1 VQVKQECCHPDGRR
15 KPCFVL
21 GARGSGWK
29 SCRHGPW
36 HIACCPQLSKQ
47 GMLLLKRARVPAAV
61 LHASVA
67 LTAPDPVEPSVLCDI
82 AITGSRISLVRRSGE
97 AAHGDGVRIVDLEG
111 CLVLPG
117 LVDAHVHLDKT
128 HTWDRAPNRSGTFMD
143 ALETLGR
150 DKDNWTRADIL
161 RRAGFALHCAWEH
174 GTRVIR
180 THVDTW
186 LPWGEVNHAAMQE
199 LREAWR
205 GRIALQTVPLTA
217 VANYQGSQGDAI
229 ADLSLKYGACALGG
243 WSPMS
248 ADLPSQFD
256 RMIAIA
262 RDRGVGLDLHVDES
276 GDPRQ
281 EVLRTLAE
289 AVLRNGFQNPVVCGH
304 CCSLAVQEP
313 PPALDHRPRQGGGN
327 PRDLAAA
334 LQPLPPGPARDG
346 FPKDAPLEGDHP
358 HPRPARRGGA
368 RGLRQRQR
376 PRRVLRLRR
385 LRRLRGPD
393 PEPASG
399 APGLAARRVGPRGH
413 EDRGRHRG
421 PPRSRQDRR
430 GGPRPAR
437 RLPREGPS
445 ANS

>member
-1 VQVKQECCHPDGRR
+1 
-15 KPCFVL
+15 
-21 GARGSGWK
+21 
-29 SCRHGPW
+29 
-36 HIACCPQLSKQ
+36 
-47 GMLLLKRARVPAAV
+47 MPAAV

-143 ALETLGR
+143 ALETLAR
-150 DKDNWTRADIL
+150 DKDNWTRPDIL

-174 GTRVIR
+174 GTRVVR

-217 VANYQGSQGDAI
+217 VANYLGPQGDAI

-243 WSPMS
+243 WSPMTP
-248 ADLPSQFD
+248 DLPSQFD

-262 RDRGVGLDLHVDES
+262 RDRGIGLDLHVDES

-289 AVLRNGFQNPVVCGH
+289 AVLRNGFPNPVVCGH

-313 PPALDHRPRQGGGN
+313 
-327 PRDLAAA
+327 
-334 LQPLPPGPARDG
+334 
-346 FPKDAPLEGDHP
+346 
-358 HPRPARRGGA
+358 
-368 RGLRQRQR
+368 LRQRSTIALVREAGIRVISLPLCNLYLQGR
-376 PRRVLRLRR
+376 RGTDFPRTPHWRGITLINDLLDAGVPVACASDNVRDAFYAFGDYDASEVLIQSLRLAHLDSR
-385 LRRLRGPD
+385 LGESVLVVTKTAAD
-393 PEPASG
+393 II
-399 APGLAARRVGPRGH
+399 GLA
-413 EDRGRHRG
+413 DRGRIAEEA
-421 PPRSRQDRR
+421 PAQLVVF
-430 GGPRPAR
+430 PAR
-437 RLPREGPS
+437 SFSEFLSRPGSRRRLVDGEHLRDARPPGYEELL
-445 ANS
+445 

>member
-1 VQVKQECCHPDGRR
+1 
-15 KPCFVL
+15 
-21 GARGSGWK
+21 
-29 SCRHGPW
+29 
-36 HIACCPQLSKQ
+36 
-47 GMLLLKRARVPAAV
+47 MPAAV

-276 GDPRQ
+276 GDPSQ

-313 PPALDHRPRQGGGN
+313 R
-327 PRDLAAA
+327 
-334 LQPLPPGPARDG
+334 
-346 FPKDAPLEGDHP
+346 
-358 HPRPARRGGA
+358 
-368 RGLRQRQR
+368 RQRSTIALVR
-376 PRRVLRLRR
+376 EAAIRVISLPLCN
-385 LRRLRGPD
+385 LYL
-393 PEPASG
+393 
-399 APGLAARRVGPRGH
+399 
-413 EDRGRHRG
+413 
-421 PPRSRQDRR
+421 QDRR
-430 GGPRPAR
+430 GAGFPRTPHWRGITLIHDLLDAGVPVACASDNVRDAFYAFGDYDASEVLIQSLRLAHLDSRLGESVLVVTRTAAGIVGLPDRGRIAEEAPAQLVVFPAKSFSEFLSRPGSRR
-437 RLPREGPS
+437 RLVDGENLRDARPPGYEELL
-445 ANS
+445 